1 MGNSR
6 TDKQKLLTRVRRIR
20 GQLDGIERMLA
31 DDEGTFK
38 ILQTI
43 AASRGALSG
52 LSAEMIESHVESIAS
67 PDAKQ
72 ADRQKACAELRD
84 IVQAYFR

>member
-1 MGNSR
+1 MSNGRIN
-6 TDKQKLLTRVRRIR
+6 KQKLLTRVRRIR

-31 DDEGTFK
+31 DDESTFK

-52 LSAEMIESHVESIAS
+52 LSAELIESHIESIAA
-67 PDAKQ
+67 PNAKQ
-72 ADRQKACAELRD
+72 ADRQRACDELRD